1 MGGRDALKG
10 ITSRNASAGTNEIH
24 VTNEYFV
31 PVFRNRDYRTFAMH
45 WNTLYGIGYLGAGHV
60 AIANNHGN
68 AIDAG
73 LGTEASITIRDFD
86 VLLSVL
92 YARTVKADEG
102 LHGSKVRFS
111 IRTIR

>member
-1 MGGRDALKG
+1 DALRA

-31 PVFRNRDYRTFAMH
+31 PVFRNRDYRTFLMH

-60 AIANNHGN
+60 SVGNVHGN

-73 LGTEASITIRDFD
+73 LGTEASVTIRDFD
-86 VLLSVL
+86 VFLSVL
-92 YARTVKADEG
+92 YARTIKADSG
-102 LHGSKVRFS
+102 LRGSKIRFS
-111 IRTIR
+111 IRTIH